1 MRTGLLRLTL
11 CVLVISLLLL
21 GGFTAYAEQEGES
34 SRNLSATGVTV
45 TAGDNVIGGAYTD
58 PAVYWEVA
66 SGGSL
71 SDYEIRMSPIL
82 NDTDTV
88 VYTPWYPN
96 TTTGREGPYTE
107 YVCEMNDGEYVVTSI
122 NTAGDGTTY
131 IPVGGFVVSV
141 HTATHPDFAAIGD
154 VVTLGGETKITIPT
168 KAVESATKRV
178 VVDYTNSNRSGPMVV
193 YYDYQYGEKTGTNSF
208 GTEVICQY
216 DFEKNTFV
224 VKDFRGFGQGDDS
237 GSTIPDNGF
246 VISAY
251 GPGYRQLL
259 AKNEL
264 FHEGD
269 EVKMVG
275 FDYVRFGG
283 TVVGDYDYVNPTKE
297 GNPGSMETP
306 TEPFPAYRGENQTM
320 IYKDG
325 WSYNGAAGTGTNVY
339 GYEAAVDANGVVVE
353 LGVNVSKIP
362 EGGYVISGHG
372 KGRDFIRS
380 NVVLGATI
388 VLDEKTQTY
397 SVSTTLNSYYENLV
411 LDVENVISSAETR
424 IKQLYDLDTATLTSD
439 IAAVRVELEALK
451 TVKEEIELALE
462 NPNLTEKERVS
473 LLMRYNNS
481 QLAIEKLRQKILV
494 SSAESKIVSA
504 RAVWHRPIEKTYA
517 EIEANIRMYKEIGM
531 NLIFVET
538 LYNGY
543 STFKTD
549 VEEFPYHP
557 QLSTN
562 YNKDAS
568 TPYEDY
574 LSAFVALC
582 QEYGIEVHAWVENF
596 YVGLKQDAKIVTMHP
611 DWVMY
616 NDDGTIL
623 QRNEGGL
630 YVFVDPANKEVQD
643 TLISY
648 YNDLFKKNPGVA
660 GLNLDYIRYPVSSR
674 SEDTGFTMAAM
685 TGFYE
690 QMGKEFTANQKSDR
704 VKMYK
709 KFIQLFDHQ
718 YLLGGQ
724 EEADAN
730 YQKWVDYRM
739 NVITEY
745 VRRIKDEVKEPN
757 GIILSTSV
765 FASLQE
771 STNAKKQDWKTWYV
785 NGWIDLATP
794 MAYYTNSA
802 DVLKRVNDMILMG
815 GNNCLYYTGIA
826 SSYSGLPAW
835 QNKEH
840 IEASYE
846 AGASGYVVF
855 CSTQIIGHE
864 DVQLALKSGVNSKWA
879 TLPHAPIADILAAT
893 KSDLLDKADRIYIP
907 AEGMTADQKAAF
919 DAALSEIL
927 AMPATNAVE
936 IYKIKAAVEDLASTS
951 QMKNYAKG
959 YSRQRI
965 IEQLEELVS
974 ILDARISMQLIA
986 DDQWDPEIHNVRP
999 TVTENGVTYN
1009 CESKCPI
1016 CGKCKDADCGEAVC
1030 QEKCQGHENDAP
1042 VVTPPTDNNGNEDDG
1057 DKDGLSVGAIIAIV
1071 VGSVLAL
1078 GGIAAVVIVIL
1089 KKKAII

>member
-1 MRTGLLRLTL
+1 MRTGLFRLTL
-11 CVLVISLLLL
+11 CILVISLLAVC
-21 GGFTAYAEQEGES
+21 GFTAYADSDGEYT
-34 SRNLSATGVTV
+34 RDITIRGVTV
-45 TAGDNVIGGAYTD
+45 TAGDATISGAYTD
-58 PAVYWEVA
+58 PVDYWEVA

-71 SDYEIRMSPIL
+71 SDYEIRFDPTL
-82 NDTDTV
+82 NETDTI

-96 TTTGREGPYTE
+96 TTTGRTGAYTE
-107 YVCEMNDGEYVVTSI
+107 YVCEMEGGQYVVTSI

-141 HTATHPDFAAIGD
+141 HTATHPDFAAVGD
-154 VVTLGGETKITIPT
+154 VVTLDSEVEITIPT

-178 VVDYTNSNRSGPMVV
+178 VIDYTNTTRSMPMVV
-193 YYDYQYGEKTGTNSF
+193 YYDYQFGEKTGTNVF

-216 DFEKNTFV
+216 DFDKNTFV
-224 VKDFRGFGQGDDS
+224 VIGFRGFGQGDDS
-237 GSTIPDNGF
+237 GSEIPDNGF
-246 VISAY
+246 VLSAY
-251 GPGYRQLL
+251 GNGYRQLL
-259 AKNEL
+259 AKGEL
-264 FHEGD
+264 FSEGD
-269 EVKMVG
+269 EIKMVG

-283 TVVGDYDYVNPTKE
+283 TVVGEYDYVNPTKE

-320 IYKDG
+320 IYKYG
-325 WSYNGAAGTGTNVY
+325 WSYGTSEGTGTNVY
-339 GYEAAVDANGVVVE
+339 GFEAAVDANGVVVE

-372 KGRDFIRS
+372 TGRDFIRS
-380 NVVLGATI
+380 NIVLGATV
-388 VLDEKTQTY
+388 VLDETTQTY
-397 SVSTTLNSYYENLV
+397 AVSTTLNSYYENLV
-411 LDVENVISSAETR
+411 LDVESVISSAETR
-424 IKQLYDLDTATLTSD
+424 MKQLYDLDTASLTAD

-462 NPNLTEKERVS
+462 NPNLTDKERVS

-481 QLAIEKLRQKILV
+481 QLAIEKLRQQILV
-494 SSAESKIVSA
+494 SSAESKAVSA

-517 EIEANIRMYKEIGM
+517 EIEANIKMYKETGM

-538 LYNGY
+538 LFNGY
-543 STFKTD
+543 STFKCD

-557 QLSTN
+557 QLSDN
-562 YNKDAS
+562 YNKDEN
-568 TPYEDY
+568 TPYADY

-611 DWVMY
+611 DWIMY
-616 NDDGTIL
+616 NDDGTYF

-630 YVFVDPANKEVQD
+630 YIFVDPANKEVQD
-643 TLISY
+643 TLIKY
-648 YNDLFKKNPGVA
+648 YNELFEKHPEVA

-690 QMGKEFTANQKSDR
+690 QMGKEFSANQKSDR
-704 VKMYK
+704 VKMYN
-709 KFIQLFDHQ
+709 KFIQLFNPQ

-730 YQKWVDYRM
+730 YQKWVEYRM

-757 GIILSTSV
+757 NIILSTSV

-864 DVQLALKSGVNSKWA
+864 DVQNALKSGVNSKWA
-879 TLPHAPIADILAAT
+879 VLPHAPIADILAAT
-893 KSDLLDKADRIYIP
+893 KADLLDKADRIYIP
-907 AEGMTADQKAAF
+907 AEGMTSDQKAAF
-919 DAALSEIL
+919 EAVLSEIV

-965 IEQLEELVS
+965 IEQLEELAS

-986 DDQWDPEIHNVRP
+986 DDQWDPEIHNLRP

-1009 CESKCPI
+1009 CESKCAT
-1016 CGKCKDADCGEAVC
+1016 CGKCKDAECTEAVC
-1030 QEKCQGHENDAP
+1030 QEKCQGHEEAP
-1042 VVTPPTDNNGNEDDG
+1042 VVTPPTGGNDTDDG
-1057 DKDGLSVGAIIAIV
+1057 KEGGLSVGAIIAIV
-1071 VGSVLAL
+1071 AGSVLAL